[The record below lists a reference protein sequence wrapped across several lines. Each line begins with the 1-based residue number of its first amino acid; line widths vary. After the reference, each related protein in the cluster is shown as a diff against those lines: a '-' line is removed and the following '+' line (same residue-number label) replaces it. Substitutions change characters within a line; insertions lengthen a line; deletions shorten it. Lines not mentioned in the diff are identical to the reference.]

1 MKSSQIKWFIGLWI
15 LGFVGLAIIAGL
27 FKALLVLAYQ

>member
-15 LGFVGLAIIAGL
+15 AGFVGLAIIAGL